1 MTLCTGQDII
11 TNTNEAYNLVTQ
23 GGEVGGEEG
32 EGEGGEGEEGE
43 GGERRGAELE
53 RRLEAAYD
61 VLSPPLLP
69 SRQGRRVARA
79 TV

>member
-1 MTLCTGQDII
+1 M
-11 TNTNEAYNLVTQ
+11 
-23 GGEVGGEEG
+23 GGEEG

-43 GGERRGAELE
+43 GGGEGGGGGGERRGAELE

-61 VLSPPLLP
+61 VLNPPLLP

-79 TV
+79 TVWAASGGEGEGEGRTGE